1 MLSGNV
7 HGQSE
12 TILLTHQWTAVG
24 RRSCCSDAGADQTTC
39 FAPPCH
45 PAQDIGAALN
55 VFFSPI
61 KQVKRWPTD
70 GQLRVVWWP
79 GNEKLKAA
87 AVQGGLQTHT
97 GLAHD
102 LSGGLIIE
110 ATLDC
115 SSATTA
121 GFVVSASAVKD
132 VNGTAF
138 IWDCKE
144 QRFLIGSYLNTSG
157 EPVFV
162 PVQAQFGNR
171 SATMDGW
178 DRRPGFE
185 QEGTVQLRLLV
196 RRYASSKAFFSQ
208 SISPTL

>member
-1 MLSGNV
+1 M
-7 HGQSE
+7 
-12 TILLTHQWTAVG
+12 
-24 RRSCCSDAGADQTTC
+24 
-39 FAPPCH
+39 
-45 PAQDIGAALN
+45 
-55 VFFSPI
+55 
-61 KQVKRWPTD
+61 
-70 GQLRVVWWP
+70 
-79 GNEKLKAA
+79 
-87 AVQGGLQTHT
+87 
-97 GLAHD
+97 
-102 LSGGLIIE
+102 
-110 ATLDC
+110 
-115 SSATTA
+115 
-121 GFVVSASAVKD
+121 SASAVKD

>member
-1 MLSGNV
+1 M
-7 HGQSE
+7 
-12 TILLTHQWTAVG
+12 
-24 RRSCCSDAGADQTTC
+24 
-39 FAPPCH
+39 
-45 PAQDIGAALN
+45 N

-61 KQVKRWPTD
+61 KQIKRWPTD

-115 SSATTA
+115 SGATTA
-121 GFVVSASAVKD
+121 GFVVSASAIKD

-208 SISPTL
+208 SISPSL